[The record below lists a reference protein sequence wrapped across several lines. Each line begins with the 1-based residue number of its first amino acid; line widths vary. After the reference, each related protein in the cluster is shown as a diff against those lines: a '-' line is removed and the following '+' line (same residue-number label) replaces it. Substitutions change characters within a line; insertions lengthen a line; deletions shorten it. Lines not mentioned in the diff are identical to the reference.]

1 MSQFFEK
8 FPKIPYD
15 IQGKRLTSYS
25 LVTNVFFRL
34 RVVRT
39 VLGNIAA
46 YYEYLV
52 KDDDTPEILAEKVY
66 GAAEAHWLILLAN
79 DIVDPQYDWPL
90 NSRDFQKYLIKKYGS
105 ISNAKTTYHHYEK
118 VVTREESLSGVI
130 TENRFV
136 INQSNV
142 AISMADTTV
151 PYDTYNSLPET
162 QDVDTINMGNG
173 KTVIEI
179 TNRAAITNYDY
190 ENDLNEKKRNIK
202 IIKPE
207 YYAQIIREF
216 DALTKTNERIPYL
229 RRLV

>member
-1 MSQFFEK
+1 MANYFGY
-8 FPKIPYD
+8 FPTLAYD
-15 IQGKRLTSYS
+15 IQGKRLSSYS
-25 LVTNVFFRL
+25 LVTNIFFRL
-34 RVVRT
+34 RVIRE
-39 VLGNIAA
+39 VLVNISS
-46 YYEYLV
+46 YYEYLI
-52 KDDDTPEILAEKVY
+52 KDDDTPEILAEKIY
-66 GAAEAHWLILLAN
+66 KDAEAHWLILLAN
-79 DIVDPQYDWPL
+79 NIVDPQYDWPL
-90 NSRDFQKYLIKKYGS
+90 NGRDFQKYIINKYGS
-105 ISNAKTTYHHYEK
+105 VANAKTTYHHYEK
-118 VVTREESLSGVI
+118 VITREESLSGII
-130 TENRFV
+130 TENRFI
-136 INQSNV
+136 INQSNS

-207 YYAQIIREF
+207 YYSQIVREF
-216 DALTKTNERIPYL
+216 DELTKTKLRNRYI